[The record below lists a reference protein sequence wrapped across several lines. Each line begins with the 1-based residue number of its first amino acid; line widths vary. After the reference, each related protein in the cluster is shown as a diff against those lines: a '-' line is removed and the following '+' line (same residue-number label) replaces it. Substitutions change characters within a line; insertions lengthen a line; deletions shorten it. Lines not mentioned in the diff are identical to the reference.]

1 MDFISNPDTCWLS
14 DLSVP
19 NFISIGSAPSGG
31 VMDFSIPAELAEEL
45 KDFDGF
51 LKREVSPSL
60 PIWNREGVVPRSFFQ
75 MMGSAGWY
83 GYRWQDKR
91 LVKRSGLRETLILE
105 RIAKLSPGVAVAVLI
120 VSDLGLTAFNLFGT
134 DGQID
139 RFGAAA
145 VRGENLICFGNTEN
159 LAGSDAAGI
168 AMSAEKTKGG
178 WVLNGSKAYTTNGL
192 ISDLAVVTAVSEP
205 EAPRNRRISMFLVE
219 LDSEGISRKKLNKQ
233 VWIPSDLSRIEFNQV
248 FVPDDHLMGE
258 QGKGLQQTLTVFT
271 NSRIPIS
278 GLALGTA
285 AGAFDLAVQ
294 RARSRT
300 VFGRPITEFQSKAFE
315 TADFYARLEAARL
328 MVYRAAVA
336 MDSGADFRLEASL
349 SKYLSVGIAK
359 ELCPWAADLFGA
371 AAVVREHPVHKFP
384 MDAWAVSLAEGT
396 QDVQKL
402 VIFREM
408 MRKRLQKAPDHADR
422 L

>member
-1 MDFISNPDTCWLS
+1 
-14 DLSVP
+14 
-19 NFISIGSAPSGG
+19 
-31 VMDFSIPAELAEEL
+31 MDFSIPVELAAELA
-45 KDFDGF
+45 DFDVF
-51 LKREVSPSL
+51 LKEKVSPNL
-60 PIWNREGVVPRSFFQ
+60 PTWNREGIVPRSFFQ

-83 GYRWQDKR
+83 GYRWQDDR
-91 LVKRSGLRETLILE
+91 LVKRPGLRETLLLE
-105 RIAKLSPGVAVAVLI
+105 RIAKLSPGVAVTVLI
-120 VSDLGLTAFNLFGT
+120 VSDLGLTALNLFGT
-134 DGQID
+134 DGQLK
-139 RFGAAA
+139 RFGAGA
-145 VRGENLICFGNTEN
+145 VRGESLICFGNTEN

-168 AMSAEKTKGG
+168 AMSAEKTNGG

-192 ISDLAVVTAVSEP
+192 ISDLAVVTAVTEP

-233 VWIPSDLSRIEFNQV
+233 VWIPSDLSRIEFDHV
-248 FVPDDHLMGE
+248 FVPDDHLMGN

-300 VFGRPITEFQSKAFE
+300 VFGRPIAEFQSKAFE
-315 TADFYARLEAARL
+315 IADFYARLEAARL
-328 MVYRAAVA
+328 MVYRAAAA
-336 MDSGADFRLEASL
+336 MDSGADFRFEASL
-349 SKYLSVGIAK
+349 AKYLSVEIAK

-371 AAVVREHPVHKFP
+371 ASVVREHPVHKFP

-402 VIFREM
+402 VIFREIM
-408 MRKRLQKAPDHADR
+408 KKRFQNAG
-422 L
+422 

>member
-1 MDFISNPDTCWLS
+1 
-14 DLSVP
+14 
-19 NFISIGSAPSGG
+19 
-31 VMDFSIPAELAEEL
+31 MDFSIPAELAEEL

-192 ISDLAVVTAVSEP
+192 ISDLAVITAVSEP

-233 VWIPSDLSRIEFNQV
+233 VWIPSDLSRIEFDQV
-248 FVPDDHLMGE
+248 FVPDDHLMGK

-285 AGAFDLAVQ
+285 AGAFDLALQ

-300 VFGRPITEFQSKAFE
+300 VFGRPIAEFQSKAFE
-315 TADFYARLEAARL
+315 IADFHARLEAARL
-328 MVYRAAVA
+328 MVYRAAAA
-336 MDSGADFRLEASL
+336 MDSGADFRFEASL
-349 SKYLSVGIAK
+349 AKYLAVEIAK
-359 ELCPWAADLFGA
+359 EVCPWAADLFGA
-371 AAVVREHPVHKFP
+371 ASVVREHPVHKFP

-402 VIFREM
+402 IIFREIM
-408 MRKRLQKAPDHADR
+408 NKRFQGDG
-422 L
+422 

>member
-1 MDFISNPDTCWLS
+1 
-14 DLSVP
+14 
-19 NFISIGSAPSGG
+19 
-31 VMDFSIPAELAEEL
+31 MDFSIPVELVAELA
-45 KDFDGF
+45 DFDVF
-51 LKREVSPSL
+51 LKEKVSPNL
-60 PIWNREGVVPRSFFQ
+60 PTWNREGIVPRSFFQ

-83 GYRWQDKR
+83 GYRWQDEG
-91 LVKRSGLRETLILE
+91 LVKRPGLRETLLLE
-105 RIAKLSPGVAVAVLI
+105 RIATLSPGVAVAVLI
-120 VSDLGLTAFNLFGT
+120 VSDLGLTALNLFGT
-134 DGQID
+134 DGQL
-139 RFGAAA
+139 RRLGAGA
-145 VRGENLICFGNTEN
+145 VRGESLICFGNTEN

-192 ISDLAVVTAVSEP
+192 ISDLAVVTAVTEP

-233 VWIPSDLSRIEFNQV
+233 VWIPSDLSRIEFDHV
-248 FVPDDHLMGE
+248 FVPDDHLMGNH
-258 QGKGLQQTLTVFT
+258 GKGLQQTLTVFT

-285 AGAFDLAVQ
+285 SGAFDLAVQ

-300 VFGRPITEFQSKAFE
+300 VFGRPIAEFQSKAFE
-315 TADFYARLEAARL
+315 IADFYARLEAARL

-336 MDSGADFRLEASL
+336 MDSGADFRFEASL
-349 SKYLSVGIAK
+349 AKYLSVEIAK

-371 AAVVREHPVHKFP
+371 ASVVREHPVHKFP

-402 VIFREM
+402 VIFREIM
-408 MRKRLQKAPDHADR
+408 KKRSQSDG
-422 L
+422 

>member
-1 MDFISNPDTCWLS
+1 
-14 DLSVP
+14 
-19 NFISIGSAPSGG
+19 
-31 VMDFSIPAELAEEL
+31 MDFSIPVELAEEL
-45 KDFDGF
+45 KDFDLF
-51 LKREVSPSL
+51 LQEKVSPNL
-60 PIWNREGVVPRSFFQ
+60 PIWNREGSVPRRFFQ
-75 MMGSAGWY
+75 LMGTAGWY
-83 GYRWQDKR
+83 GHRWQDKR

-120 VSDLGLTAFNLFGT
+120 VSDLGLTALNLFGT
-134 DGQID
+134 DEQIE

-145 VRGENLICFGNTEN
+145 VMGENLICFGNTEN

-168 AMSAEKTKGG
+168 AMSAKKTTGG

-192 ISDLAVVTAVSEP
+192 VSDLAVVTAVTEP

-233 VWIPSDLSRIEFNQV
+233 VWIPSDLSRIEFDQV
-248 FVPDDHLMGE
+248 FVPDDHLMGN
-258 QGKGLQQTLTVFT
+258 QGKGLQQTLTIFT
-271 NSRIPIS
+271 HSRIPIS

-285 AGAFDLAVQ
+285 AGAFELAVQ

-300 VFGRPITEFQSKAFE
+300 VFGRPIAEFQSKAFE
-315 TADFYARLEAARL
+315 IADYHARLEAARL
-328 MVYRAAVA
+328 MVYHAATA
-336 MDSGADFRLEASL
+336 MDSGTDFRFEASL
-349 SKYLSVGIAK
+349 AKYLSVEIAK

-371 AAVVREHPVHKFP
+371 ASVVREHPVHKFP

-402 VIFREM
+402 VIFREIM
-408 MRKRLQKAPDHADR
+408 KKKIQNDALGFTKY
-422 L
+422 

>member
-1 MDFISNPDTCWLS
+1 
-14 DLSVP
+14 
-19 NFISIGSAPSGG
+19 
-31 VMDFSIPAELAEEL
+31 MDFSIPEDMAAELE
-45 KDFDGF
+45 DFDVF
-51 LKREVSPSL
+51 LKEEISPNL
-60 PIWNREGVVPRSFFQ
+60 PIWNREKFIPRRFFQ

-83 GYRWQDKR
+83 GYRWQDER
-91 LVKRSGLRETLILE
+91 LVKRSGLRETMLLE

-120 VSDLGLTAFNLFGT
+120 VSDLGLTALNLFGT

-139 RFGAAA
+139 RFGAGA

-168 AMSAEKTKGG
+168 TMSAEKTNDG
-178 WVLNGSKAYTTNGL
+178 WLLNGSKAYTTNGL
-192 ISDLAVVTAVSEP
+192 ISDLAVVTAVTEP

-219 LDSEGISRKKLNKQ
+219 LDAEGISRKKLNKQ

-248 FVPDDHLMGE
+248 FVPDNHLMGK

-294 RARSRT
+294 RARSRE
-300 VFGRPITEFQSKAFE
+300 VFGRPIAEFQSKAFE
-315 TADFYARLEAARL
+315 IADFHARLEAARL

-336 MDSGADFRLEASL
+336 MDSGADFRFEASL
-349 SKYLSVGIAK
+349 AKYLSVELAK
-359 ELCPWAADLFGA
+359 DLCPWAADLFGA
-371 AAVVREHPVHKFP
+371 ASVVHEHPVHKFP

-402 VIFREM
+402 VIFREIM
-408 MRKRLQKAPDHADR
+408 QRRIQTTTKGSRKKKVYTV
-422 L
+422 

>member
-1 MDFISNPDTCWLS
+1 M
-14 DLSVP
+14 
-19 NFISIGSAPSGG
+19 
-31 VMDFSIPAELAEEL
+31 
-45 KDFDGF
+45 
-51 LKREVSPSL
+51 
-60 PIWNREGVVPRSFFQ
+60 
-75 MMGSAGWY
+75 
-83 GYRWQDKR
+83 
-91 LVKRSGLRETLILE
+91 
-105 RIAKLSPGVAVAVLI
+105 
-120 VSDLGLTAFNLFGT
+120 TALNLFGT
-134 DGQID
+134 DGQIE
-139 RFGAAA
+139 RFGAGA

-168 AMSAEKTKGG
+168 TMSAEKTNDG

-192 ISDLAVVTAVSEP
+192 VSDLAVVTAVTEP

-248 FVPDDHLMGE
+248 FVPDDHLMGN

-294 RARSRT
+294 RARSRM
-300 VFGRPITEFQSKAFE
+300 VFGRPIAEFQSKAFE
-315 TADFYARLEAARL
+315 IADFYARLEAARL

-336 MDSGADFRLEASL
+336 MDSGADFRFEASL
-349 SKYLSVGIAK
+349 AKYLSVEIAK

-371 AAVVREHPVHKFP
+371 ASVVREHPVHKFP

-402 VIFREM
+402 VIFREIM
-408 MRKRLQKAPDHADR
+408 KKQFQSDG
-422 L
+422 

>member
-1 MDFISNPDTCWLS
+1 LDAELSIHSFIL
-14 DLSVP
+14 
-19 NFISIGSAPSGG
+19 IGGAPSGG
-31 VMDFSIPAELAEEL
+31 MMDFSIPIELAAELA
-45 KDFDGF
+45 DFDLF
-51 LKREVSPSL
+51 LKEKVSPHL
-60 PIWNREGVVPRSFFQ
+60 PTWNREGIVPRSFFQ

-83 GYRWQDKR
+83 GYRWQDER
-91 LVKRSGLRETLILE
+91 LVKRPGLRETMLLE
-105 RIAKLSPGVAVAVLI
+105 RLAKLSPGVAVTLLI
-120 VSDLGLTAFNLFGT
+120 VSDLGLTALNLFGT
-134 DGQID
+134 DGQLK
-139 RFGAAA
+139 RFGAGAI
-145 VRGENLICFGNTEN
+145 RGENLICFGNTEN

-168 AMSAEKTKGG
+168 AMSAEKTNGG

-192 ISDLAVVTAVSEP
+192 ISDLAVVTAVTNP

-233 VWIPSDLSRIEFNQV
+233 VWIPSDLSRIEFNHV
-248 FVPDDHLMGE
+248 FVPDDHLMGN

-271 NSRIPIS
+271 SSRIPIS

-300 VFGRPITEFQSKAFE
+300 VFGRPIAEFQSKAFE
-315 TADFYARLEAARL
+315 IADFHARLEAARL
-328 MVYRAAVA
+328 MVYRAATA
-336 MDSGADFRLEASL
+336 MDSGADFRFEASL
-349 SKYLSVGIAK
+349 AKYLSVEIAK

-371 AAVVREHPVHKFP
+371 ASVVREHPVHKFP

-402 VIFREM
+402 VIFREIM
-408 MRKRLQKAPDHADR
+408 KKKCQAAP
-422 L
+422 

>member
-1 MDFISNPDTCWLS
+1 
-14 DLSVP
+14 
-19 NFISIGSAPSGG
+19 
-31 VMDFSIPAELAEEL
+31 MDFSIPVELAEEL
-45 KDFDGF
+45 KVFDVF
-51 LKREVSPSL
+51 LQEKVLPNL
-60 PIWNREGVVPRSFFQ
+60 PIWNREGSVPRRFFQ
-75 MMGSAGWY
+75 LMGTAGWY
-83 GYRWQDKR
+83 GHRWQDKR

-120 VSDLGLTAFNLFGT
+120 VSDLGLTALNLFGT
-134 DGQID
+134 DEQIE

-145 VRGENLICFGNTEN
+145 VMGENLICFGNTEN

-168 AMSAEKTKGG
+168 AMSAKKTTGG

-192 ISDLAVVTAVSEP
+192 VSDLAVVTAVTEP

-233 VWIPSDLSRIEFNQV
+233 VWIPSDLSRIEFDQV
-248 FVPDDHLMGE
+248 FVPDDHLMGN
-258 QGKGLQQTLTVFT
+258 QGKGLQQTLTIFT
-271 NSRIPIS
+271 HSRIPIS

-285 AGAFDLAVQ
+285 AGAFELAVQ

-300 VFGRPITEFQSKAFE
+300 VFGRPIAEFQSKAFE
-315 TADFYARLEAARL
+315 IADYHARLEAARL
-328 MVYRAAVA
+328 MVYHAATA
-336 MDSGADFRLEASL
+336 MDSGTDFRFEASL
-349 SKYLSVGIAK
+349 AKYLSVEIAK

-371 AAVVREHPVHKFP
+371 ASVVREHPVHKFP

-402 VIFREM
+402 VIFREIM
-408 MRKRLQKAPDHADR
+408 KKKIQNDGLGFTKY
-422 L
+422 